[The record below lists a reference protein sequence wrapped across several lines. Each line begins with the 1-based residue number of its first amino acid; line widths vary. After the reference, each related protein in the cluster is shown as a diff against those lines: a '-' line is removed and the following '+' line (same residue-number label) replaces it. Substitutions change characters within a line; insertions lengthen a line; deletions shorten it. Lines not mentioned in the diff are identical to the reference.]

1 MGNKPAKVILPVIDG
16 VNAWAHY
23 DKGKWSIEQT
33 KPDFPS
39 WWTEVEPNT
48 EYKLEVKRSK
58 KVDVPTEQ
66 WQKDIER
73 KVEVLMQRMDRVEP
87 KCIFNW
93 SKYNQDA
100 EKWDKLFNELND
112 ADE

>member
-23 DKGKWSIEQT
+23 DNGKWSIEQT

-48 EYKLEVKRSK
+48 EYKLEVKRAK

-73 KVEVLMQRMDRVEP
+73 RLKLTELDIKTIRQFLKYEHKMDIPLYYGAVEV
-87 KCIFNW
+87 
-93 SKYNQDA
+93 S
-100 EKWDKLFNELND
+100 DKS
-112 ADE
+112 

>member
-48 EYKLEVKRSK
+48 EYKLEVKRNK

-66 WQKDIER
+66 WQKSIER
-73 KVEVLMQRMDRVEP
+73 RVE
-87 KCIFNW
+87 
-93 SKYNQDA
+93 
-100 EKWDKLFNELND
+100 ELEQTEIMDGTGTMATLKAWRKFFKTD